1 LIFFVSHTKS
11 VKSQPPKDKWEK
23 EQNLHIKASRKK
35 IDNNKNSIIM
45 RFLLCI
51 SNCLIVLGWILF
63 FLRHMRLY
71 SLFHSLILAI
81 LSIFIA
87 QTIIFYSDFFAMHRT
102 FLASP
107 HMCIYSREKKWTLC
121 EMNFYMRLQ
130 RETKCHQRSDGKK
143 FWTAFAWMSWFL
155 EVYF

>member
-1 LIFFVSHTKS
+1 MRERIKFAYKS
-11 VKSQPPKDKWEK
+11 IA
-23 EQNLHIKASRKK
+23 EQKK

-51 SNCLIVLGWILF
+51 SNCLIVLGWLLF
-63 FLRHMRLY
+63 SFCGICDCTRF
-71 SLFHSLILAI
+71 FHSLILAI

-87 QTIIFYSDFFAMHRT
+87 QTIIFYSDFFFRCAMHRI
-102 FLASP
+102 LASP
-107 HMCIYSREKKWTLC
+107 HMCSRELMRERKKWTLC

-143 FWTAFAWMSWFL
+143 FWAAFALVKMSWFL
-155 EVYF
+155 KVYF